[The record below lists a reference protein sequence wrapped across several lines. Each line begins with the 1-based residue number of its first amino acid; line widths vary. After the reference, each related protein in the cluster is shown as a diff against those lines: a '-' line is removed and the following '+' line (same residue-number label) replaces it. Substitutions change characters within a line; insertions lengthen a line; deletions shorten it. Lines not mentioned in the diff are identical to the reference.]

1 MANLLPQK
9 ERGRFE
15 LEYRLRLLIVSLL
28 FLMVTFTVGV
38 IFLLPS
44 YFISKS
50 KEESIMRQS
59 DLLKKTITLREGDIS
74 VKSLLSTKQKINQL
88 ILIQKHTPQIEIM
101 RAIIR
106 NINSG
111 VTVNAFYYI
120 REKDTEGEI
129 KITGKANS
137 RTKLLSFSNRLK
149 KEGIFKRVDL
159 PVSNLA
165 KDSNIAFSI
174 TLNGDF

>member
-9 ERGRFE
+9 ERGRLE

-59 DLLKKTITLREGDIS
+59 DLLKKTITLREEIF
-74 VKSLLSTKQKINQL
+74 QL
-88 ILIQKHTPQIEIM
+88 NLYFQ
-101 RAIIR
+101 R
-106 NINSG
+106 NKN
-111 VTVNAFYYI
+111 
-120 REKDTEGEI
+120 
-129 KITGKANS
+129 
-137 RTKLLSFSNRLK
+137 
-149 KEGIFKRVDL
+149 
-159 PVSNLA
+159 
-165 KDSNIAFSI
+165 
-174 TLNGDF
+174 